1 MKLLNKAVESAHQ
14 LGNFISSLYTEF
26 LRKIGVA
33 VGNAVYSLAY
43 KAKWLQRLAD
53 GETADDDKQQC
64 NDCGNEDDE
73 ITQNIGGMHDLAL
86 RDGQS
91 QGPRC
96 ILYRRIE
103 NIAYHTR
110 LRFLHDAA
118 APFTSNHL
126 APYCRKSFEVALFIG
141 QPNLIC
147 HDERLVRMRTERS
160 VTGNNVRISLF
171 ANLHAVGKAL
181 QGGKRNRSHIASKK
195 LSTPVIGCFCHV
207 EKIFPRRAGNNR
219 IVNVCTVQINQY

>member
-1 MKLLNKAVESAHQ
+1 MKLFYKAVESFHQ
-14 LGNFISSLYTEF
+14 LCNFIFCLDAQF
-26 LRKIGVA
+26 LGKIRVS
-33 VGNAVYSLAY
+33 VCNAVYCLSY
-43 KAKWLQRLAD
+43 KAKRLQRLAD

-147 HDERLVRMRTERS
+147 HDERLVRMRNEIGR
-160 VTGNNVRISLF
+160 
-171 ANLHAVGKAL
+171 
-181 QGGKRNRSHIASKK
+181 AS
-195 LSTPVIGCFCHV
+195 
-207 EKIFPRRAGNNR
+207 
-219 IVNVCTVQINQY
+219 